1 MHQHLHGIVWRVSV
15 GVRQGW
21 AVVVVGVNGPLII
34 DDMDV
39 SIRAAIAGGGLA
51 YSFEQCVGPSRGAY
65 RAPEL
70 SRFGPFA
77 RLQGMETHRGA
88 GGWLTGVVLVHCPSP
103 CCTDVRTQSPPWLC
117 RPCQPHSSA
126 SSIAAAPMWSIKK
139 VDGASG
145 PLIRERRLPIV
156 RDDIGRLPLIHI
168 DDVVSAP
175 VRAADRASSGAVHDI
190 VDDRPVG
197 LAEIVVQLSECAGAA
212 PACRV
217 PAWVLR
223 LVSPYMSRLIS
234 VRMPLSNARAKL
246 ERGWCPA
253 FRRWGTDWRICSG
266 GQCDD
271 RQHVRRTA
279 ALDVLNRVSDAR

>member
-70 SRFGPFA
+70 SRFVPFA

-88 GGWLTGVVLVHCPSP
+88 GGWLTGVVLVHLPVTLLHGRAHAIAAVALS
-103 CCTDVRTQSPPWLC
+103 TV
-117 RPCQPHSSA
+117 SA
-126 SSIAAAPMWSIKK
+126 AFIGIVIAAAPMWSIER

-168 DDVVSAP
+168 DDAVSAP

-197 LAEIVVQLSECAGAA
+197 LAEIVVQLPECAGAA

-234 VRMPLSNARAKL
+234 VRMPLSKARAKL

-253 FRRWGTDWRICSG
+253 FSTLGNGLADMFRRA
-266 GQCDD
+266 
-271 RQHVRRTA
+271 V
-279 ALDVLNRVSDAR
+279 